1 MEVATR
7 MKKILIGS
15 MAVIT
20 TAALAL
26 GGFALLGPDGALAQE
41 SEGPDTVTKYRFSP
55 LDEVLDEL
63 VDEKVIDSSQADA
76 IRERM
81 SQKMPS
87 GTDRFHFRM
96 QGFLDEL
103 PDGVTAPPGPP
114 GTPEFDAWLEEMQGL
129 LGDDFFGGHMF
140 DFHGVIPE
148 GGFPFGGGGHMGPGM
163 MGEGFHQF
171 HGFGDFSAED
181 LQGMI
186 DQMTEQ
192 FGGEIPEP
200 MRDMIDRLQEQL
212 PDVEGAESSLGA

>member
-1 MEVATR
+1 

-15 MAVIT
+15 MAVII

-41 SEGPDTVTKYRFSP
+41 SDGSDTVTKYRFAP

-63 VDEKVIDSSQADA
+63 VNEKVIDSSQADA

-87 GTDRFHFRM
+87 GADRFHFRM
-96 QGFLDEL
+96 EGFLDEL

-114 GTPEFDAWLEEMQGL
+114 GTPEFDTWLEEMQGL
-129 LGDDFFGGHMF
+129 LGEDFFGGHMF
-140 DFHGVIPE
+140 EFDGVIPE
-148 GGFPFGGGGHMGPGM
+148 GGFPFGGRGHMGPGM

-171 HGFGDFSAED
+171 HGFGDFNAED

-186 DQMTEQ
+186 DQITEQ
-192 FGGEIPEP
+192 FGVEVPP
-200 MRDMIDRLQEQL
+200 QMQDMIDRLREQL
-212 PDVEGAESSLGA
+212 SDVEGAETSLGA